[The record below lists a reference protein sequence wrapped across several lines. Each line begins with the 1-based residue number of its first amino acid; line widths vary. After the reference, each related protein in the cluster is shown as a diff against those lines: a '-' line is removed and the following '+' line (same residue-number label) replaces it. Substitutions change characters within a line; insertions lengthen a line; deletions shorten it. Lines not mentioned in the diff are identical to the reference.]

1 MAWIVEAMAFTPSG
15 LQETGR
21 SAHVPGTIV
30 PGFLV
35 YNDMVPDKYVN
46 PKFEEVS
53 GYSEAELIGQRPS
66 VLKGGDLDDEDY
78 ARMWKTILSG
88 KEWKGIFHNR
98 RKDGSMYWESA
109 LISPIRDDAG
119 NITHFIGIKEDI
131 TRLREY
137 QESLRLSA
145 TVFDATTE
153 GIILTDAEGRIRTV
167 NPAFSRITGYEPEEV
182 LGKPA
187 SIFDPDSDS
196 EVIDGIREALEQ
208 HQRWS
213 GEITEYRKDGS
224 WYHEWISI
232 TTLHDE
238 KGNPSGY
245 VIIFSDITQHK
256 ADQARILY
264 QANYDLLTGL
274 PNRTLLM
281 DRLHQG
287 LLAARRQ
294 QGGLAVLFIDLD
306 RFKAVNDLY
315 GHGIGD
321 ELLQQVADRLKGA
334 VRETDTIARFGGD
347 EFVVLLQNIE
357 GGEEAALVAN
367 KIIELVSQPFDL
379 SSRRVTI
386 GASIGI
392 TLYPNDISMGASVD
406 DSGSLLLSNADM
418 AMYQAKARGRN
429 HFQFFEQRMQEEIK
443 LNLSLEQDMRHAL
456 ANGELQVYYQPIHQ
470 ASSGRIVGVE
480 ALLRWHH
487 PERGMISPASFIPL
501 AEETGL
507 IYEIGNWVF
516 HEACRQVK
524 AWHDEAAL
532 HIGLS
537 VNLSARQRDRG
548 FGPESLQRLL
558 DETGLDAR
566 YLTLEITENLLLE
579 ESDVVLEW
587 LHGLKATGVSL
598 SVDDFG
604 TGYSSLSY
612 LKQFPVDSLKVDQS
626 FVRGLPE
633 DKDDASLVKAI
644 IAMAGSLGLGVV
656 AEGVETEAQREFLLG
671 LGCTYM
677 QGYRFDP
684 PLPAEEILRKFAG

>member
-1 MAWIVEAMAFTPSG
+1 M
-15 LQETGR
+15 
-21 SAHVPGTIV
+21 
-30 PGFLV
+30 
-35 YNDMVPDKYVN
+35 
-46 PKFEEVS
+46 
-53 GYSEAELIGQRPS
+53 
-66 VLKGGDLDDEDY
+66 
-78 ARMWKTILSG
+78 
-88 KEWKGIFHNR
+88 
-98 RKDGSMYWESA
+98 
-109 LISPIRDDAG
+109 
-119 NITHFIGIKEDI
+119 
-131 TRLREY
+131 
-137 QESLRLSA
+137 
-145 TVFDATTE
+145 
-153 GIILTDAEGRIRTV
+153 
-167 NPAFSRITGYEPEEV
+167 
-182 LGKPA
+182 
-187 SIFDPDSDS
+187 
-196 EVIDGIREALEQ
+196 IDGIREALEQ

-224 WYHEWISI
+224 WYHEWISV

-287 LLAARRQ
+287 LLAARRH

-532 HIGLS
+532 RIGLS

-633 DKDDASLVKAI
+633 DKDDASLVRAI

-677 QGYRFDP
+677 QGYRFGP